1 MHTRDACNKLSLP
14 LPLPPP
20 SPPSPSPPAGQWAEG
35 LAAQSAIIL
44 RLWSPKPSHA
54 GTQPPGHTKAGA
66 VSSSAAARAQAAH
79 THIQDGAATEQQ
91 HCCSQHST
99 SHHSSSG
106 KHQGKGRV
114 QTARAQ
120 ETCLLA
126 CCSQTSS
133 PPAQRGW
140 GEILIVHQHQPR
152 AVPID
157 PLSHSQISSFD
168 NTRAAQELRSR
179 IQSKRRRKAWRC
191 TGAGKHSEHNS
202 ETC

>member
-1 MHTRDACNKLSLP
+1 MPVASSTSSLT
-14 LPLPPP
+14 PPQQ
-20 SPPSPSPPAGQWAEG
+20 GNGAEG
-35 LAAQSAIIL
+35 LAAQGAIIL
-44 RLWSPKPSHA
+44 RLWCPKPSHA

-79 THIQDGAATEQQ
+79 TRDGAATEQ

-191 TGAGKHSEHNS
+191 TGAGKHSEQNS